1 MRRNIIMY
9 FVRVLVC
16 EFTNLYEVY
25 NLLTPVGFPRSRYI
39 KNVITIPRNARFGNI
54 IKKVSGCFFRCL
66 TGPFSLVCQ
75 RILYLN
81 TSCRFVL
88 FFCGKMFIPLLYS
101 LCDTKKWRFCFD
113 AAIVQPQFFLRI
125 KPVFRLCQRVLYTF
139 FYRENFNRIAF
150 SCAKYCNFQ
159 FA

>member
-88 FFCGKMFIPLLYS
+88 FFL
-101 LCDTKKWRFCFD
+101 
-113 AAIVQPQFFLRI
+113 
-125 KPVFRLCQRVLYTF
+125 
-139 FYRENFNRIAF
+139 RENVHSAF
-150 SCAKYCNFQ
+150 IFFMWYEKMKVLFWRRNCSTTIFFTYKACIPIVSTGIIHIFLSGKL
-159 FA
+159 

>member
-88 FFCGKMFIPLLYS
+88 FFFAGKCSFRFYILYVIRKNGGFV
-101 LCDTKKWRFCFD
+101 LT
-113 AAIVQPQFFLRI
+113 PQLFNHN
-125 KPVFRLCQRVLYTF
+125 F
-139 FYRENFNRIAF
+139 FYV
-150 SCAKYCNFQ
+150 
-159 FA
+159 